1 MEHPVQQ
8 DTTYGVV
15 SQQPNQPYYDGV
27 SAQSGKQK
35 SLWGLRLWTV
45 VQMIIVGVLTY
56 ALINLVFSMS
66 SSKNNIETDTVAPG
80 SGSSTG
86 FTEVPGFEAGE
97 AMGTQTVP
105 RLDIPEQV
113 IAGQRFGYTIARSTY
128 SAAGVS
134 AVYIDF
140 GDGTRM
146 EYVSGNAP
154 NEGQYSYLDTGRYTA
169 TLIIVDA
176 DGTEYTDSRT
186 VLVSDSTTPDSQELE
201 TVMV

>member
-1 MEHPVQQ
+1 MQHPVQHG
-8 DTTYGVV
+8 TTYGVV
-15 SQQPNQPYYDGV
+15 PPQPHQPHYDGV
-27 SAQSGKQK
+27 PAQPGKQK
-35 SLWGLRLWTV
+35 NSWSLKLWTV

-56 ALINLVFSMS
+56 MLINLIFSMS
-66 SSKNNIETDTVAPG
+66 MNNTELDTVAPG
-80 SGSSTG
+80 PGAGSSTG
-86 FTEVPGFEAGE
+86 FRETPGFEAGV
-97 AMGTQTVP
+97 QTVP
-105 RLDIPEQV
+105 ALDIPEQV
-113 IAGQRFGYTIARSTY
+113 MAGQRFGYTIARSTY
-128 SAAGVS
+128 GVEGVS

-154 NEGQYSYLDTGRYTA
+154 SEGQYSYADTGRYTA

-186 VLVSDSTTPDSQELE
+186 VLVSDPTTPDSQELK